1 MSSATFFYPQWTS
14 VETKGKETWSG
25 FNPVDVHYPV
35 YAGAE
40 INTGNNSGMIFE
52 SNDGLNWNYV
62 EVDEKINAIASN
74 DLWTTNNF
82 AGTPTNLLRNTFAI
96 GNNGYLL
103 RNSEATGNASIS
115 TNEDIDI
122 LETLINKP
130 AGTNKETKAAK
141 LYFERVGS
149 PIQGLMN
156 IAYDIVYAKEKFRQE
171 GKQKNPEDIAE
182 DVNSGLLLNLA
193 KNSESLQKVL

>member
-1 MSSATFFYPQWTS
+1 MFIHRS
-14 VETKGKETWSG
+14 V
-25 FNPVDVHYPV
+25 
-35 YAGAE
+35 
-40 INTGNNSGMIFE
+40 FE

-122 LETLINKP
+122 QVYPNP
-130 AGTNKETKAAK
+130 ASEKVTIKMEDAQQWNLTIVDANMKEIKGPCGTSKDKKNPDRCLPLAKARSLSKRQLAATARKKKKAGARGKTVVSNTKAAK
-141 LYFERVGS
+141 VR
-149 PIQGLMN
+149 N
-156 IAYDIVYAKEKFRQE
+156 A
-171 GKQKNPEDIAE
+171 
-182 DVNSGLLLNLA
+182 
-193 KNSESLQKVL
+193 